1 MEKQKKIHP
10 AKQKIIANYKE
21 QKKIYLEEGYKECPE
36 TFSVL
41 TANLMAFVVT
51 APFMMIAVGG
61 WVLTGGFRKS
71 GYYEMNLLLVF
82 ALMIASIFIHE
93 LLHGTG
99 WIGISGKSWK
109 SIYIGVMWESLTP
122 DCHCKE
128 PLSPREY
135 FVGAVM
141 PFVVLGAGTYLL
153 ALATGSFMFFLLSL
167 FNTVSAGGDLLIVCK
182 EFKYLKQNENC
193 LILDHPEDCG
203 FIAFIKE

>member
-109 SIYIGVMWESLTP
+109 SIYIGVMWESLQRAFKSERIFCGSG
-122 DCHCKE
+122 DAVCRVRRRNISFGSCYRKF
-128 PLSPREY
+128 Y
-135 FVGAVM
+135 VFFVE
-141 PFVVLGAGTYLL
+141 
-153 ALATGSFMFFLLSL
+153 SF
-167 FNTVSAGGDLLIVCK
+167 
-182 EFKYLKQNENC
+182 
-193 LILDHPEDCG
+193 
-203 FIAFIKE
+203 